1 MENSISAPL
10 SGIQK
15 PNPRSSEGT
24 CDNFLVCG
32 DKEEARPELVLEG
45 GALARS
51 VFTRPEIEPEPT
63 QSARFPGAGPERS
76 LVKRSGSRLRSVFSQ
91 ARRDNESKAFR
102 FPECRDRHFTFHCS
116 LQGRKFNRAVID

>member
-76 LVKRSGSRLRSVFSQ
+76 LVKKVRKQAEICVFTGTKRQRKQGLQISRV
-91 ARRDNESKAFR
+91 
-102 FPECRDRHFTFHCS
+102 
-116 LQGRKFNRAVID
+116 